1 MEHRGRTLV
10 SVTWGVFGGVP
21 LLGPHGASS
30 RRLLAVLTLVMES
43 LILKR
48 LLLAKIS

>member
-10 SVTWGVFGGVP
+10 SVTWVFRGVP

-48 LLLAKIS
+48 LLLAEIS